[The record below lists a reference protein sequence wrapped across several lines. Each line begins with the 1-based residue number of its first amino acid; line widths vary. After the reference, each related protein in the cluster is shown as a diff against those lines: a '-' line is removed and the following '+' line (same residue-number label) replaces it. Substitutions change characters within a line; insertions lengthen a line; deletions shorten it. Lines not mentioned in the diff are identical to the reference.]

1 MKLNSKI
8 QLKETKRL
16 FMDKYQYKTVLVC
29 PVASWF
35 RGVNL
40 EYVREKLLEIENKLL
55 PLETPLWSKLRNKK
69 DLEYC
74 LKLEHALSTI
84 KDFSVR
90 VEHPLISLYSNNI
103 NDIVS
108 VSNID
113 PERVKYVS
121 KPGDKVR
128 PKLEKNTVFLP
139 KIKYGFKITLGK
151 STHSH
156 ENFISWAA
164 KSEHVKLT
172 KSCIRELGR
181 SKSWG
186 GSYFY
191 VKNETSITMV
201 RMFLTAEISRID
213 RVINNLPQ

>member
-40 EYVREKLLEIENKLL
+40 EYVREKLLESKSCQLVD
-55 PLETPLWSKLRNKK
+55 TPLWSKLRNKK

-108 VSNID
+108 ISNID

-121 KPGDKVR
+121 KPGDEIR
-128 PKLEKNTVFLP
+128 PKLEKNTILLP

-151 STHSH
+151 STRSH

-172 KSCIRELGR
+172 KSCIRALSR

-191 VKNETSITMV
+191 AKDERSITMV

-213 RVINNLPQ
+213 RVINDLPQ

>member
-40 EYVREKLLEIENKLL
+40 EYVREKLLESKSCQLVD
-55 PLETPLWSKLRNKK
+55 TPLWSKLRNKK

-108 VSNID
+108 ISNID

-121 KPGDKVR
+121 KPGDEVR
-128 PKLEKNTVFLP
+128 PKLEKNTILLP

-151 STHSH
+151 STRSH

-172 KSCIRELGR
+172 KSCIRALSR

-191 VKNETSITMV
+191 AKDERSITMV

-213 RVINNLPQ
+213 RVINDLPQ

>member
-1 MKLNSKI
+1 
-8 QLKETKRL
+8 
-16 FMDKYQYKTVLVC
+16 MDKYQYKTVLVC

-40 EYVREKLLEIENKLL
+40 EYVREKLLDIEDKPV
-55 PLETPLWSKLRNKK
+55 PLDTPLWSKLRNKK

-108 VSNID
+108 ISNID

-121 KPGDKVR
+121 KPGDEVR

-151 STHSH
+151 STRSH
-156 ENFISWAA
+156 ENFVSWAA

-172 KSCIRELGR
+172 KSCIRDLSR

-191 VKNETSITMV
+191 AKDERSITLV
-201 RMFLTAEISRID
+201 RMLLTEEISRID
-213 RVINNLPQ
+213 RVINDLPQ

>member
-1 MKLNSKI
+1 
-8 QLKETKRL
+8 
-16 FMDKYQYKTVLVC
+16 MDKYQYKTVLVC

-40 EYVREKLLEIENKLL
+40 EYVREKLLDIEDKPV
-55 PLETPLWSKLRNKK
+55 PLDTPLWSNLRNKK

-108 VSNID
+108 ISNID

-121 KPGDKVR
+121 KPGDEVR

-151 STHSH
+151 STRSH
-156 ENFISWAA
+156 ENFVSWAA

-172 KSCIRELGR
+172 KSCIRDLSR

-191 VKNETSITMV
+191 AKDERSITMV
-201 RMFLTAEISRID
+201 RMFLTAEINRID
-213 RVINNLPQ
+213 RVINDLPQ

>member
-1 MKLNSKI
+1 
-8 QLKETKRL
+8 
-16 FMDKYQYKTVLVC
+16 MDKYQYKTVLVC

-40 EYVREKLLEIENKLL
+40 EYVREKLLDIEDKPV
-55 PLETPLWSKLRNKK
+55 PLDTPLWSKLRNKK

-84 KDFSVR
+84 KDFSIR

-108 VSNID
+108 ISNID

-121 KPGDKVR
+121 KPGNDVR
-128 PKLEKNTVFLP
+128 PRLEKNTVFLP

-151 STHSH
+151 STRSH
-156 ENFISWAA
+156 ENFVSWAA

-172 KSCIRELGR
+172 KSCIRDLSR

-191 VKNETSITMV
+191 AKDERSITMV
-201 RMFLTAEISRID
+201 RMFLTAEINRID
-213 RVINNLPQ
+213 RVINDLPQ

>member
-1 MKLNSKI
+1 
-8 QLKETKRL
+8 
-16 FMDKYQYKTVLVC
+16 MDKYQYKTVLIC

-40 EYVREKLLEIENKLL
+40 EYVREKLLESKSCQLVD
-55 PLETPLWSKLRNKK
+55 TPLWSKLRNKK

-108 VSNID
+108 ISNID

-121 KPGDKVR
+121 KPGDEVR
-128 PKLEKNTVFLP
+128 PKLEKNTILLP

-151 STHSH
+151 STRSH

-172 KSCIRELGR
+172 KSCIRALSR

-191 VKNETSITMV
+191 AKDERSITMV

-213 RVINNLPQ
+213 RVINDLPQ

>member
-1 MKLNSKI
+1 
-8 QLKETKRL
+8 
-16 FMDKYQYKTVLVC
+16 MDKYQYKTVLVC

-40 EYVREKLLEIENKLL
+40 DYIREKLLEIEDKPL
-55 PLETPLWSKLRNKK
+55 PLETPLWSKLRNKN
-69 DLEYC
+69 DLDYC
-74 LKLEHALSTI
+74 IKLEHALSTI
-84 KDFSVR
+84 KDFFVR

-103 NDIVS
+103 DDITS

-113 PERVKYVS
+113 PDRVKYVS

-139 KIKYGFKITLGK
+139 KIKYGFKITIGK
-151 STHSH
+151 STQSH
-156 ENFISWAA
+156 ENFIEWAS
-164 KSEHVKLT
+164 KSDHVKLT
-172 KSCIRELGR
+172 KSCIRDLTR

-191 VKNETSITMV
+191 VKDERSITMV

-213 RVINNLPQ
+213 RVINDLPQ

>member
-1 MKLNSKI
+1 
-8 QLKETKRL
+8 
-16 FMDKYQYKTVLVC
+16 MDKYQYKAVLVC

-40 EYVREKLLEIENKLL
+40 EYIREKLLEIEDKPL
-55 PLETPLWSKLRNKK
+55 PLETPLWSKLRNKN
-69 DLEYC
+69 DLDYC
-74 LKLEHALSTI
+74 LKLEHGLSII
-84 KDFSVR
+84 KDFAVR

-103 NDIVS
+103 DDIIS
-108 VSNID
+108 ISNID
-113 PERVKYVS
+113 PDRVKYVS
-121 KPGDKVR
+121 KPGDSIK

-139 KIKYGFKITLGK
+139 KIKYGFKVTIGK

-156 ENFISWAA
+156 ENFIAWAE
-164 KSEHVKLT
+164 KSDHVKLT
-172 KSCIRELGR
+172 KSCIRDLSR

-191 VKNETSITMV
+191 AKDERSITMV

-213 RVINNLPQ
+213 RVINDLPQ

>member
-1 MKLNSKI
+1 
-8 QLKETKRL
+8 
-16 FMDKYQYKTVLVC
+16 MDKYQYKAVLVC

-40 EYVREKLLEIENKLL
+40 EYIREKLLEIENKPL
-55 PLETPLWSKLRNKK
+55 PLDTPLWSKLRNRD

-74 LKLEHALSTI
+74 LKLEHGLSTI

-103 NDIVS
+103 NDIV
-108 VSNID
+108 
-113 PERVKYVS
+113 
-121 KPGDKVR
+121 R

-139 KIKYGFKITLGK
+139 KIKYGFKITIGK

-156 ENFISWAA
+156 ENFIAWAA
-164 KSEHVKLT
+164 KSDHVKLT
-172 KSCIRELGR
+172 KSCIRALTR

-191 VKNETSITMV
+191 AKDERSITMV

-213 RVINNLPQ
+213 RVINDLPQ

>member
-1 MKLNSKI
+1 
-8 QLKETKRL
+8 
-16 FMDKYQYKTVLVC
+16 MDKYQYKSVLVC

-40 EYVREKLLEIENKLL
+40 EYIREKLLEIENKPL
-55 PLETPLWSKLRNKK
+55 PLDTPLWSKLRNKD

-74 LKLEHALSTI
+74 LKLEHGLSTI
-84 KDFSVR
+84 KDFSIR

-103 NDIVS
+103 DDIIS
-108 VSNID
+108 ISNID

-121 KPGDKVR
+121 KPGINVSPR
-128 PKLEKNTVFLP
+128 LEKNTVFLP

-156 ENFISWAA
+156 ENFIEWAG

-172 KSCIRELGR
+172 KSCIRDLSR
-181 SKSWG
+181 SRSWG

-191 VKNETSITMV
+191 ARDERSITMV

-213 RVINNLPQ
+213 RVINDLPQ